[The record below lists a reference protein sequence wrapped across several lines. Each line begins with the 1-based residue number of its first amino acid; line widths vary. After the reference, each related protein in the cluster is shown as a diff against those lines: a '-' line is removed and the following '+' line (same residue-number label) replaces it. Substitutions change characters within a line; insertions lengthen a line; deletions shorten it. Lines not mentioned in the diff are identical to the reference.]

1 VSAAIQSAQRPEI
14 GVTLAGELTGIR
26 FVQVHLDDLRTIIS
40 VTGND
45 AMATVASTRT
55 ATNIRSASS
64 RARPKM

>member
-1 VSAAIQSAQRPEI
+1 
-14 GVTLAGELTGIR
+14 VTLAGELTGIR